1 MSYKNN
7 AISSDDPKAI
17 EKLTEKLHK
26 CEELQTLMKKANAHY
41 KKYGTVK
48 GCEGI
53 SDEKAEN
60 LDMSARS
67 VHYHWEKQPFPSY
80 HITNNGAEIRRIKKR
95 IENLEANKNTEFVG
109 WKFDGGE
116 AVINEDK
123 NRLQLLFDEKP
134 SKEQRETLKA
144 NGFRWAPS
152 DVAWQRQLNPNAFY
166 AANRIDFIKPEN
178 GEKNYIDKETVS
190 WLCIVAAAPI
200 AIAGF
205 FKYNGMN
212 FEEFVGAWFRSEF
225 LAAGVRKFESTN
237 YLYEMIKEELTNGNA
252 KSVRKKKPNKK
263 AKKKNCKDGSAV
275 DTD

>member
-109 WKFDGGE
+109 WKFNGGE

-123 NRLQLLFDEKP
+123 NRCKGSP
-134 SKEQRETLKA
+134 RYYRLK
-144 NGFRWAPS
+144 G
-152 DVAWQRQLNPNAFY
+152 
-166 AANRIDFIKPEN
+166 
-178 GEKNYIDKETVS
+178 
-190 WLCIVAAAPI
+190 
-200 AIAGF
+200 
-205 FKYNGMN
+205 
-212 FEEFVGAWFRSEF
+212 
-225 LAAGVRKFESTN
+225 
-237 YLYEMIKEELTNGNA
+237 
-252 KSVRKKKPNKK
+252 
-263 AKKKNCKDGSAV
+263 
-275 DTD
+275 

>member
-17 EKLTEKLHK
+17 EKLTEKLQK

-109 WKFDGGE
+109 WKFNGGE

-152 DVAWQRQLNPNAFY
+152 DAAWQRQLNHNAFY
-166 AANRIDFIKPEN
+166 AANRNICPL
-178 GEKNYIDKETVS
+178 
-190 WLCIVAAAPI
+190 WLI
-200 AIAGF
+200 
-205 FKYNGMN
+205 
-212 FEEFVGAWFRSEF
+212 
-225 LAAGVRKFESTN
+225 L
-237 YLYEMIKEELTNGNA
+237 EM
-252 KSVRKKKPNKK
+252 SF
-263 AKKKNCKDGSAV
+263 
-275 DTD
+275 

>member
-26 CEELQTLMKKANAHY
+26 CEKEQEFMKNVKAYY
-41 KKYGTVK
+41 KKNGTTK
-48 GCEGI
+48 GCDGI
-53 SDEKAEN
+53 SDELAAK
-60 LDMSARS
+60 LDTRVQEAYS
-67 VHYHWEKQPFPSY
+67 WDKQPFPSY
-80 HITNNGAEIRRIKKR
+80 SITNNGAEIRRIKKR
-95 IENLEANKNTEFVG
+95 IESLTATQNTEFVG

-152 DVAWQRQLNPNAFY
+152 DAAWQRQLNPNAFY

-178 GEKNYIDKETVS
+178 GERPTDLQPK
-190 WLCIVAAAPI
+190 AP
-200 AIAGF
+200 
-205 FKYNGMN
+205 KK
-212 FEEFVGAWFRSEF
+212 SEPE
-225 LAAGVRKFESTN
+225 R
-237 YLYEMIKEELTNGNA
+237 
-252 KSVRKKKPNKK
+252 
-263 AKKKNCKDGSAV
+263 
-275 DTD
+275 